1 MSLIIGKVEINM
13 ITCTK
18 IMTNEFEVETK
29 VDTKSDTE
37 EGLENAGDRLKPEQ
51 KQ

>member
-1 MSLIIGKVEINM
+1 M
-13 ITCTK
+13 I
-18 IMTNEFEVETK
+18 TNEFEVETK

-37 EGLENAGDRLKPEQ
+37 EGLENAGDKIKAEQ

>member
-1 MSLIIGKVEINM
+1 
-13 ITCTK
+13 
-18 IMTNEFEVETK
+18 MTDEFEVKSK

-37 EGLENAGDRLKPEQ
+37 EDLESAGDKIKLAQ